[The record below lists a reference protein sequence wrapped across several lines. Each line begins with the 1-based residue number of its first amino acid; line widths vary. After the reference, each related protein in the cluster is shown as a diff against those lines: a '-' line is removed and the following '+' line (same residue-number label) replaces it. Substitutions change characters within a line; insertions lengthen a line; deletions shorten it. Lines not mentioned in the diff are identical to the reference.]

1 MNTTIVSTS
10 TLRLRTLLIDA
21 AALAFVFFVPALSHM
36 LAVPIYLIEPMRIML
51 ILAIAHTTR
60 RNAYLL
66 ALTLPLFSFAISSHP
81 VFLKSLLIS
90 LELILNVWLFFAL
103 GKVIRNQFA
112 AMAVAIIG
120 SKVFYYALKFGLLSF
135 AMIQGGLVSTP
146 VYLQLITTVIF
157 STYIFLVSSKQ
168 NRNRIKVKD

>member
-1 MNTTIVSTS
+1 MSTTIVSTS
-10 TLRLRTLLIDA
+10 ALRLRTILIDV
-21 AALAFVFFVPALSHM
+21 AALAFVFFLPALSHM

-51 ILAIAHTTR
+51 ILAIAHTTK

-66 ALTLPLFSFAISSHP
+66 ALTLPLFSFAISAHP

-90 LELILNVWLFFAL
+90 LELVLNVWLFFAL

-120 SKVFYYALKFGLLSF
+120 SKVFYYALKFGMLSF
-135 AMIQGGLVSTP
+135 AMIQGGLISTP
-146 VYLQLITTVIF
+146 IYLQLITTAIF
-157 STYIFLVSSKQ
+157 SAYVFLILRKQ
-168 NRNRIKVKD
+168 KAL